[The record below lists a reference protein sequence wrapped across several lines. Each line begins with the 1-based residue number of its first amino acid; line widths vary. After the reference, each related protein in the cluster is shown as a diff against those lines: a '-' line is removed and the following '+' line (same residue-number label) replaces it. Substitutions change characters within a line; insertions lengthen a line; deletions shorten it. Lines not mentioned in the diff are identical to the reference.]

1 MRPLT
6 IVWRQ
11 LEETGKKAVFVPSG
25 GQGSDEVISE
35 GEAMKR
41 YLLEQGIEEEQ
52 IMAETRSTTTLEN
65 MKFSAELIKERDPDA
80 KVAFSTTN
88 YHVFRGG
95 MFAREVGLKAAGMG
109 AKTKWYFWP
118 NAEVREFIGLV
129 VNEKWVHVG
138 VVLGLAVISIIV
150 ANLGN
155 IMDLIL

>member
-1 MRPLT
+1 
-6 IVWRQ
+6 
-11 LEETGKKAVFVPSG
+11 
-25 GQGSDEVISE
+25 
-35 GEAMKR
+35 
-41 YLLEQGIEEEQ
+41 
-52 IMAETRSTTTLEN
+52 
-65 MKFSAELIKERDPDA
+65 
-80 KVAFSTTN
+80 
-88 YHVFRGG
+88 
-95 MFAREVGLKAAGMG
+95 MFAREAGLKAAGMG